1 MDLAAAGAAV
11 RTSLNTEALAAD
23 LIALVE
29 RETPSHD
36 AAASAGIAEHLAGLW
51 RRFGVVRPVAR
62 PVGTHL
68 VVEVAGVGERR
79 DAAPVVLLGH
89 SDTVW
94 PVGTL
99 AGPVPLRVE
108 DGVLRGPGS
117 YDMKAGLVVMLA
129 AVQALGDAG
138 LAHRPLRVVVAADE
152 EVGSGSASELVR
164 EQCAGAAA
172 VLGFESPH
180 PDGALKVGRLGST
193 RLRLRVV
200 GRESHAALDP
210 DGGVS
215 AIDEL
220 VDQLVVLRRSVAA
233 VSARH
238 PGQVLLNVGAIA
250 GGGRTNVVPGESEA
264 LVGFRFGTPA
274 AEAEVLDAVA
284 ALSPLRAGASLEA
297 EVLSS
302 RPAWQA
308 SEADAALLGQVCAL
322 AGEVGLAAS
331 GRPAAGAADTNTSGA
346 LGVPTL
352 DGFGPRGGGAHAVT
366 EHVLLE
372 SLLDRVVLLV
382 AVLAGLP

>member
-1 MDLAAAGAAV
+1 MELAAAGAAV
-11 RTSLNTEALAAD
+11 RASLDPDALVAD
-23 LIALVE
+23 LVALVQ

-36 AAASAGIAEHLAGLW
+36 AAASAGIAGHLAGLW
-51 RRFGVVRPVAR
+51 QPFGAVSAVEAPI
-62 PVGTHL
+62 GTHL
-68 VVEVAGVGERR
+68 VVAVPGTPGRQ

-99 AGPVPLRVE
+99 DGAVPLVVE

-129 AVQALGDAG
+129 AVRALGELG
-138 LAHRPLRVVVAADE
+138 LAHRPLRVVIAADE
-152 EVGSGSASELVR
+152 EVGSGSASALVR

-193 RLRLRVV
+193 RLRLRVT

-220 VDQLVVLRRSVAA
+220 VDQLVELRRSVAA

-238 PGQVLLNVGAIA
+238 PGQVLFNVGALS
-250 GGGRTNVVPGESEA
+250 GGGRTNVVPGAAEA
-264 LVGFRFGTPA
+264 LIGFRFGTSA
-274 AEAEVLDAVA
+274 AETEVLDAVS
-284 ALSPLRAGASLEA
+284 ALSPLRVGAVLEA

-308 SEADAALLGQVCAL
+308 SDADAALLGRVSAL
-322 AGEVGLAAS
+322 AAEVGLEAS

-346 LGVPTL
+346 LGIPTL

-366 EHVLLE
+366 EHVLLD
-372 SLLDRVVLLV
+372 SLADRVVLL
-382 AVLAGLP
+382 ATVLTGL